1 MKPYIA
7 NNEALELVKELKR
20 IKDFKKDLEKNEER
34 LKDKLSFLMLEKE
47 QMVTEDGEEV
57 LTWKT
62 SADIKFFDVKRFEL
76 EQPDIY
82 EAYVS
87 YKPGVKRLIIK

>member
-1 MKPYIA
+1 M
-7 NNEALELVKELKR
+7 
-20 IKDFKKDLEKNEER
+20 
-34 LKDKLSFLMLEKE
+34 
-47 QMVTEDGEEV
+47 TEDGEEV